1 MKLHDVNRVMFS
13 DIIDTMQEMQEYC
26 RYRRGCKHCAF
37 ENDTD
42 DPHYFCFLSGSS
54 PQSWK
59 LDKMRRPEIE
69 KEN

>member
-1 MKLHDVNRVMFS
+1 MKLRDVNRVILK
-13 DIIDTMQEMQEYC
+13 DIIDTMQDLQDYC
-26 RYRRGCKHCAF
+26 RQRGACKNCPF

-54 PQSWK
+54 PQNWK

-69 KEN
+69 EEN